1 MALFRLLPR
10 ALLFF
15 LLIAM
20 AATAS
25 RAALPPKPTPPAA
38 KSEASG
44 LPPGVKLSA
53 QHIGADEKTGA
64 IVANGAVTIEAGFGR
79 IQADRITFREGHLV
93 EAEGNVLLVWGNN
106 RISGTRM
113 AYDMGLKDDPDPEK
127 RIARGV
133 IENAVGQVD
142 PEFYFNA
149 QQVDTIGDDRVV
161 LHDATVTTCTQ
172 PVPYWSFKVSSAKI
186 KLEGY
191 AHLFNLRPTI
201 RKVPFFYLPY
211 LLWPVKRERA
221 PGLLFPEFGTT
232 SQRGRFISIPV
243 FVPLGPSAD
252 VTIFPEYY
260 TIGGWAAGAK
270 LRVMPNRDGY
280 AEAEAQYIADQV
292 TGAPRYRVLVKQ
304 TQSFLNGFRMV
315 SDVDIVSD
323 FDYFTDFVRNLTY
336 ASSPTI
342 LGRMS
347 FTRSGPW
354 TSILIQEQYREQLF
368 ADGSTLVQT
377 TFPEIEWRGRSR
389 KIGKSPIYFT
399 YTSSIAT
406 IRQDSDRLQAD
417 YYRGDLAPTFSAPFS
432 PRPWLDINPSV
443 ALRSTYWSKQQ
454 VLPVVVSDPVTVVND
469 DLWRNLV
476 SAGVDI
482 RGPKLVRIFETKPKP
497 AQGDEPAVPASKY
510 KNTIEPSVNYT
521 YQQAFD
527 RAADIIVYDE
537 VDNFGANSNAVSY
550 GIASRLIAQRPRAPQ
565 VPEGASGEKILVPE
579 GDSGKLREAA
589 SATPEPGD
597 SPGIGETGAIPTAP
611 APGAAPGGTPA
622 KDEKPAPL
630 EPVEV
635 ASFEVSQSYSF
646 NSNASVADLD
656 GHLATPSSVSHFS
669 GVSFTGRYNP
679 SRLLS
684 FNLTGRYDTLF
695 KAVSDVSLSGNYRA
709 SIAQGLFSVVYRPG
723 LGFDEV
729 CNHDPSDPDPDPNHC
744 TFFTYPPKHDATQ
757 IRFQGNFGPIAG
769 RIRLG
774 VDGTYNVTPAAS
786 EVHLPYRRFRLEYY
800 TQCCG
805 FLTEYLVS
813 EYSAFP
819 RREFRFAVDLRGIG
833 KLFDFNQA
841 NQ

>member
-1 MALFRLLPR
+1 MALFPLLPR
-10 ALLFF
+10 ALLFLI
-15 LLIAM
+15 LLAV

-25 RAALPPKPTPPAA
+25 RAANPAPK
-38 KSEASG
+38 SQASG
-44 LPPGVKLSA
+44 LPPGVSLSA
-53 QHIGADEKTGA
+53 QHIGADEKSGA
-64 IVANGAVTIEAGFGR
+64 IVAEGAVTIEAGFGR

-127 RIARGV
+127 RIPRGV

-142 PEFYFNA
+142 PEFFFDA
-149 QQVDTIGDDRVV
+149 LKVETIGDDRVV
-161 LHDATVTTCTQ
+161 LHHATVTTCTQ

-201 RKVPFFYLPY
+201 KKVPFFYLPY
-211 LLWPVKRERA
+211 LMWPVKRERA

-232 SQRGRFISIPV
+232 SQRGRFVSIPV
-243 FVPLGPSAD
+243 FVPLGRSAD
-252 VTIFPEYY
+252 LTMFPEYY

-280 AEAEAQYIADQV
+280 AEAEGQYIADQV
-292 TGAPRYRVLVKQ
+292 TDASRYRVLFKQ

-323 FDYFTDFVRNLTY
+323 FNYYTDFVRNLTY

-354 TSILIQEQYREQLF
+354 TSILVQEQYREQLF

-377 TFPEIEWRGRSR
+377 TLPEIEWRGRSR
-389 KIGKSPIYFT
+389 RIGKSPLYFT
-399 YTSSIAT
+399 YTSSIAAL
-406 IRQDSDRLQAD
+406 RQRSERLQAD
-417 YYRGDLAPTFSAPFS
+417 YYRGDIAPTFSAPFS
-432 PRPWLDINPSV
+432 PRPWIDINPSV
-443 ALRSTYWSKQQ
+443 SLRSTYWSQQQ
-454 VLPVVVSDPVTVVND
+454 VLPLIATDPVTVVNTA
-469 DLWRNLV
+469 LWRNLFA
-476 SAGVDI
+476 AGVDI
-482 RGPKLVRIFETKPKP
+482 RGPKLVRIFEAKPKP
-497 AQGDEPAVPASKY
+497 ATDGSPAVPGLKY
-510 KNTIEPSVNYT
+510 KNTIEPSIAYT
-521 YQQAFD
+521 YQQAYE
-527 RAADIIVYDE
+527 RNSQVIVYDE
-537 VDNFGANSNAVSY
+537 VDTYGGNANTLTY
-550 GIASRLIAQRPRAPQ
+550 GLATRLIAQRPRAAEAR
-565 VPEGASGEKILVPE
+565 EGATGEKILVPE

-589 SATPEPGD
+589 SATPQED
-597 SPGIGETGAIPTAP
+597 SPGIGETSEAP
-611 APGAAPGGTPA
+611 APAPLPQDA
-622 KDEKPAPL
+622 KVTPL
-630 EPVEV
+630 EPIEV
-635 ASFEVSQSYSF
+635 ASVELSQSYSF
-646 NSNASVADLD
+646 NSFASVADLD
-656 GHLATPSSVSHFS
+656 GRPATPVSSSHFQA
-669 GVSFTGRYNP
+669 VSLTGRYNP
-679 SRLLS
+679 SRLLG
-684 FNLTGRYDTLF
+684 FNITGRYDILF
-695 KAVSDVSLSGNYRA
+695 KTVSDISLSGNFRQ
-709 SIAQGLFSVVYRPG
+709 SMAQGLFSVVYRPG
-723 LGFDEV
+723 LGYDEV

-744 TFFTYPPKHDATQ
+744 TYFTYPSKHDATQ

-769 RIRLG
+769 RIRVG
-774 VDGTYNVTPAAS
+774 VDGTYNVTPTES
-786 EVHLPYRRFRLEYY
+786 EKHLPYRRFRLEYY

-805 FLTEYLVS
+805 FLAEYLVS